1 MSVRQPIGKDVI
13 SKFSR
18 STAQVQ
24 RTCLCIS
31 MTVRTATLS
40 TSEAPCIAVP
50 DAKPQGFLL
59 PIVVGAAFAHL
70 LNDMIQAMLPSIF
83 PMLKQS
89 FSLSFG
95 QIGIIALIY
104 QVTASLLQPWIGLY
118 TDKHPKPYLLPSG
131 MGMTFIGIA
140 LLATASSYEM
150 LLVAAAV
157 VGVGSATFH
166 PEASRIARL
175 ASGGRFGTAQS
186 TFQVGGNT
194 GSAIGPLLTAAIVI
208 PHGQPAVAWFM
219 VVALV
224 AIFVLYR
231 LTIWVRHHGTAKA
244 KVLSKGHGEG
254 LDRSGVIRAI
264 SVICVLMF
272 AKFVYIASF
281 TNYFTFYLIERFQL
295 SVQTSQLFLFMF
307 LAAVAAGTFAGGPVG
322 DRIGRKAVIWISFL
336 GVAPFALALPYVGLA
351 GTAILAIVIGLVMS
365 SAFAALVVYAQEAV
379 PGRVGLVSGLMF
391 GLMFGVGGIGAA
403 GLGELADVHGIVW
416 VYGVT
421 SFLPLLGFATAFL
434 PETQRKKL

>member
-1 MSVRQPIGKDVI
+1 
-13 SKFSR
+13 
-18 STAQVQ
+18 
-24 RTCLCIS
+24 
-31 MTVRTATLS
+31 MTSRTAIAETTAEIS
-40 TSEAPCIAVP
+40 AQATAAAHAAPASAAPTS
-50 DAKPQGFLL
+50 GFLL
-59 PIVVGAAFAHL
+59 PIVGGAALAHL
-70 LNDMIQAMLPSIF
+70 LNDMIQAMLPAVF
-83 PMLKQS
+83 PMLKTG
-89 FSLSFG
+89 FALSFG
-95 QIGIIALIY
+95 QIGVIALVY

-131 MGMTFIGIA
+131 MVMTLIGIG
-140 LLATASSYEM
+140 LLATADSYAM

-208 PHGQPAVAWFM
+208 PYGQRAIAWFM
-219 VVALV
+219 FVALA

-231 LTIWVRHHGTAKA
+231 LTRWVLHNGSAKA
-244 KVLSKGHGEG
+244 KGLARRHGEG
-254 LDRSGVIRAI
+254 LDRRRVIRAVL
-264 SVICVLMF
+264 VICVLMF

-281 TNYFTFYLIERFQL
+281 TNYFTFYLIERFDL
-295 SVQTSQLFLFMF
+295 SVRQSQLFLFMF

-336 GVAPFALALPYVGLA
+336 GVAPFALALPYAGLA
-351 GTAILAIVIGLVMS
+351 WTAALAIAIGLVMS

-379 PGRVGLVSGLMF
+379 PGRVGMVSGLMF
-391 GLMFGVGGIGAA
+391 GLMFGIGGIGAA
-403 GLGELADVHGIVW
+403 ALGDLADTHGIVW
-416 VYGVT
+416 VYGMT
-421 SFLPLLGFATAFL
+421 SFLPLLGLATAFL
-434 PETQRKKL
+434 PETGRK